1 MSFSGLIVQLLN
13 GLASASS
20 LFLVAAGLS
29 LIFGVTRIVN
39 FAHGSFYMVGIYVA
53 YTLTDRFADTL
64 GFWPALALAAV
75 AVGVLG
81 ALVEVLLLR
90 RIYKAPELFQ
100 LLATF
105 ALVLVIKDAALWI
118 WGPEELLGPRAPGLR
133 GSVEILGRQFPSYD
147 LFLIAVG
154 PVVLGAVWLLLTR
167 TRFGTL
173 VRAATQDR
181 EMVSALGVN
190 QAWLFTAVFALG
202 ALLAGLGGA
211 LQLPR
216 EPATLEMD
224 MHTIGA
230 AFVVV
235 VVGGLGSL
243 PGAYVAALLIAELKA
258 LCIWLGVVDVFGLSI
273 SFSKLTLMVDVM
285 VMAAVLVWRPWGLMG
300 RAQAPN
306 RYVGMPEEPL
316 RRPSTM
322 YVAAAAVL
330 ALALAAAPLLT
341 SASSYTTVLLID
353 LMIAALF
360 ATSLHFIMGPAGLHS
375 FGHAAYFGLGAYG
388 AALLVRSVG
397 MPMELALVVA
407 PLVAAVGAFVF
418 GWFAVRLSG
427 VYLAMLTLAFAQI
440 TWGITY
446 QWDTFTGGSNGLTG
460 VWPSDTFADKRMY
473 YWLTL
478 VLVGLGVWWLRR
490 VLFSPFG
497 YALRAGRDSLLR
509 ADAIG
514 IHVKRMQWVAFI
526 IAGAVGG
533 LAGALFA
540 FSKGSISPE
549 SLNVTKSIDGL
560 VMVLLG
566 GIQTLAGPV
575 VGAITFTWLHDTVAR
590 TTDYWRAMLGG
601 IILLLVLLFP
611 QGIAGFIK
619 QRVDRWRPQK
629 PQPPAASVNGP
640 AAAPSAS
647 ATAAGAAP
655 ITAKEVRA

>member
-1 MSFSGLIVQLLN
+1 MSFSGFVVQLLN
-13 GLASASS
+13 GLAGASS

-39 FAHGSFYMVGIYVA
+39 FAHGSFFMVGIYMA
-53 YTLTDRFADTL
+53 YTLVERLGGTL
-64 GFWPALALAAV
+64 GFWPALLLAAV

-81 ALVEVLLLR
+81 ALIEVLLLR

-105 ALVLVIKDAALWI
+105 ALVLVIKDAVLWL
-118 WGPEELLGPRAPGLR
+118 WGPDELLGPRAPGLK
-133 GSVEILGRQFPSYD
+133 GAVEILGRQFPTYD
-147 LFLIAVG
+147 LFLIVVG
-154 PVVLGAVWLLLTR
+154 PAVLALIWLLLTR

-224 MHTIGA
+224 LNTIGA

-235 VVGGLGSL
+235 VVGGMGSL
-243 PGAYVAALLIAELKA
+243 PGAYVAALLIAQIKA
-258 LCIWLGVVDVFGLSI
+258 LCIWLGVIELFGISV
-273 SFSKLTLMVDVM
+273 SFSKLTLMVDFL
-285 VMAAVLVWRPWGLMG
+285 VMAAVLVWRPWGLFG
-300 RAQAPN
+300 RPQAPS
-306 RYVGMPEEPL
+306 RYVGMPEAPL
-316 RRPSTM
+316 RQPGRA
-322 YVAAAAVL
+322 YLVVAAVL
-330 ALALAAAPLLT
+330 ALALAALPWVTADAP
-341 SASSYTTVLLID
+341 YTLVLLID
-353 LMIAALF
+353 LLIAALF
-360 ATSLHFIMGPAGLHS
+360 AVSLHFIMGPAGMHS

-388 AALLVRSVG
+388 AALLVRQLQL
-397 MPMELALVVA
+397 PMEVALIAA
-407 PLVAAVGAFVF
+407 PLVAAAGALVY
-418 GWFAVRLSG
+418 GWFCVRLSG

-440 TWGITY
+440 TWAITY
-446 QWDTFTGGSNGLTG
+446 QWDAFTGGSNGLTG
-460 VWPSDTFADKRMY
+460 VWPAEWLSDKRAY

-478 VLVGLGVWWLRR
+478 VLVGAGVWGMRR
-490 VLFSPFG
+490 VLYSPFG
-497 YALRAGRDSLLR
+497 YALRAGRDSVLR

-514 IHVKRMQWVAFI
+514 INVKRMQWAAFVISGTVA
-526 IAGAVGG
+526 G
-533 LAGALFA
+533 LAGALYA

-549 SLNVTKSIDGL
+549 SLSVGKSVDGL

-575 VGAITFTWLHDTVAR
+575 VGAVTFTWLHDTVAR
-590 TTDYWRAMLGG
+590 NTDYWRAMLGG

-611 QGIAGFIK
+611 QGIAGGIK
-619 QRVDRWRPQK
+619 QLFDNLRK
-629 PQPPAASVNGP
+629 S
-640 AAAPSAS
+640 
-647 ATAAGAAP
+647 
-655 ITAKEVRA
+655 KETT